1 MDKINIGSDIR
12 LTVHLT
18 TKYFAPLNI
27 HSVQAYLVNASVKSD
42 LENQI
47 KAAYNEYNNALE
59 EKANR
64 ISFISRFPME
74 PHFCGYES
82 SPYDICQCGY
92 PHYHARPRCCRPA
105 YCGFGV
111 YPHTFDGFRNHLWA
125 HYDMDPLRD
134 RIKRAEELYH
144 KNEQFL
150 QYQAFVEETSNPSTI
165 NVYFPGSDQLKPGI
179 YKLILVAKV
188 YQPGYSK
195 FSDFKTITVSYDNVF
210 ELVTEGGSDA
220 EITVGVVPTNGYS
233 GDGQQYE
240 GQDLHVIGGEYD
252 NNGHINLVLNNN
264 TQVPPISIES
274 ETEWHEDLL

>member
-1 MDKINIGSDIR
+1 
-12 LTVHLT
+12 
-18 TKYFAPLNI
+18 
-27 HSVQAYLVNASVKSD
+27 
-42 LENQI
+42 
-47 KAAYNEYNNALE
+47 
-59 EKANR
+59 
-64 ISFISRFPME
+64 
-74 PHFCGYES
+74 
-82 SPYDICQCGY
+82 
-92 PHYHARPRCCRPA
+92 
-105 YCGFGV
+105 
-111 YPHTFDGFRNHLWA
+111 
-125 HYDMDPLRD
+125 MDPLRD

-150 QYQAFVEETSNPSTI
+150 QYQAFVGNTSNSSTI
-165 NVYFPGSDQLKPGI
+165 YVYYPWQDQLKPGI
-179 YKLILVAKV
+179 YKLVLVAKV
-188 YQPGYSK
+188 YQPGYYI